1 MRDQTLLKKLRGRR
15 IAIKSTKCIGGVSM
29 PDLELSETC
38 EFSLAI
44 EKEYGIAVREIKIV
58 DEGSFLISTG
68 CGILSVKRIKDKE
81 THIIYVTGLYDYIR
95 ERGFKNILKIY
106 RTKSGKYYM
115 HCLNEIYIV
124 SDCLDGAFK
133 NFSFQG
139 TENKLF
145 KLLALFHRASKGYAP
160 PSGGK
165 TKSNWGI
172 WIEEYKKSLRN
183 IKKHK
188 EKLKANENKTPF
200 EIMFLTS
207 CDIYID
213 RMEECADIL
222 KKGKYLD
229 IVEESMRNR
238 EVCIGGFKQ
247 SNFYY
252 TKEDISIVSL
262 DKCKYDIREWDIA
275 KLLQKLLEYSTSR
288 SAESLSSLIY
298 VYNEENPLLPDS
310 IDIIKALVLF
320 PGEYNEICLKHCLGK
335 DKWTEGEYMN
345 KLRSAMLMEDKK
357 MNLIKTMESIKL

>member
-1 MRDQTLLKKLRGRR
+1 MLLKKLKGRR
-15 IAIKSTKCIGGVSM
+15 IAIKSTKCMGGVSM
-29 PDLELSETC
+29 PDLELSENC

-44 EKEYGIAVREIKIV
+44 EREYGIAVREIKIL
-58 DEGSFLISTG
+58 DEGSYLISTG

-81 THIIYVTGLYDYIR
+81 THLIYVTGLYDYMR

-106 RTKSGKYYM
+106 KTKSDKYYM
-115 HCLNEIYIV
+115 HWLNGLYII
-124 SDCLDGAFK
+124 SDYLEGTFK

-145 KLLALFHRASKGYAP
+145 KLLALFHQASKGYAP

-172 WIEEYKKSLRN
+172 WIEEYKKSLR
-183 IKKHK
+183 ILKKHK
-188 EKLKANENKTPF
+188 EDIKANEKRTPF

-207 CDIYID
+207 CDMYID

-229 IVEESMRNR
+229 IVEESMKSR
-238 EVCIGGFKQ
+238 EVCMGGFKQ
-247 SNFYY
+247 SNFYCA
-252 TKEDISIVSL
+252 KEDISIISL
-262 DKCKYDIREWDIA
+262 NKCKHDIREWDIA
-275 KLLQKLLEYSTSR
+275 KLLQKFLEYSIGKSG
-288 SAESLSSLIY
+288 ESLSSFIY
-298 VYNEENPLLPDS
+298 VYNKENPLLPDS

-320 PGEYNEICLKHCLGK
+320 PGEYNEICLKHCMGK

-345 KLRSAMLMEDKK
+345 KLRNAMLMEDKK
-357 MNLIKTMESIKL
+357 INLIKTMESIKL